1 MVLQTGGS
9 QVISTL
15 SRPRA
20 VLAAPPRSLP
30 LLFIIGAVVLLAISG
45 AILGVSVITTPDDPA
60 HQPPAWTVGDEVP
73 TSFGAITI
81 RDVSQLAGLS
91 ADDLAGVTHG
101 VGDLVPPDKEQVELS
116 VIVSNTS
123 NRAVSY
129 SFQDEFRM
137 VTSTGAEVTQLP
149 GSSSPLGK
157 LSGSSSLTTQLRF
170 MAPRDGGAL
179 ILEFREPGAR
189 HASRVLIGATD
200 QAPAGVLDGYTH
212 NHATPSDGNP

>member
-1 MVLQTGGS
+1 M
-9 QVISTL
+9 ISTL

-20 VLAAPPRSLP
+20 MLSTPPRSLP
-30 LLFIIGAVVLLAISG
+30 LLLIIGTVALLAVFG
-45 AILGVSVITTPDDPA
+45 AALGVNVITTPDDPA

-73 TSFGAITI
+73 TSFGAVAIT
-81 RDVSQLAGLS
+81 DVSQLAGLS

-116 VIVSNTS
+116 VVVSNTS

-129 SFQDEFRM
+129 SFQDEFKM
-137 VTSTGAEVTQLP
+137 VTSTGGDVSQLP
-149 GSSSPLGK
+149 GASSPTGK
-157 LSGSSSLTTQLRF
+157 ISGNSSLTTQLRF

-189 HASRVLIGATD
+189 HASRILVGATD
-200 QAPAGVLDGYTH
+200 QAPEGVLDGYTH
-212 NHATPSDGNP
+212 DHAASDQTP

>member
-1 MVLQTGGS
+1 M
-9 QVISTL
+9 ISTL

-20 VLAAPPRSLP
+20 MLSTPPRSLP
-30 LLFIIGAVVLLAISG
+30 LLLIIGTVALLAVFG
-45 AILGVSVITTPDDPA
+45 AALGVNVITTPDDPA

-73 TSFGAITI
+73 TSFGAVAIT
-81 RDVSQLAGLS
+81 DVSQLAGLS

-116 VIVSNTS
+116 VVVSNTS

-129 SFQDEFRM
+129 SFQDEFKM
-137 VTSTGAEVTQLP
+137 VTSTGGDVSQLP
-149 GSSSPLGK
+149 GASSPTGK
-157 LSGSSSLTTQLRF
+157 ISGNSSLTTQLRF

-189 HASRVLIGATD
+189 HASRILVGATD
-200 QAPAGVLDGYTH
+200 QAPEGVLDGYTH
-212 NHATPSDGNP
+212 NHAASDQTP

>member
-1 MVLQTGGS
+1 M
-9 QVISTL
+9 ISTL

-20 VLAAPPRSLP
+20 MLSTPPRSLP
-30 LLFIIGAVVLLAISG
+30 LLLIIGTVALLAVFG
-45 AILGVSVITTPDDPA
+45 AALGVNVITTPDDPA

-73 TSFGAITI
+73 TSFGAVAIT
-81 RDVSQLAGLS
+81 DVSQLAGLS

-116 VIVSNTS
+116 VVVSNTS

-129 SFQDEFRM
+129 SFQDEFKM
-137 VTSTGAEVTQLP
+137 VTSTGGDVSQLP
-149 GSSSPLGK
+149 GASSPTGK
-157 LSGSSSLTTQLRF
+157 ISGSSSLTTQLRF

-189 HASRVLIGATD
+189 HASRILVGATD
-200 QAPAGVLDGYTH
+200 QAPEGVLDGYTH
-212 NHATPSDGNP
+212 NHAASDQTP

>member
-1 MVLQTGGS
+1 
-9 QVISTL
+9 VISTL

-20 VLAAPPRSLP
+20 MLSTPPRSLP
-30 LLFIIGAVVLLAISG
+30 LLLIIGTVALLAVFG
-45 AILGVSVITTPDDPA
+45 AALGVNVITTPDDPA

-73 TSFGAITI
+73 TSFGAVAIT
-81 RDVSQLAGLS
+81 DVSQLAGLS

-116 VIVSNTS
+116 VVVSNTS

-129 SFQDEFRM
+129 SFQDEFKM
-137 VTSTGAEVTQLP
+137 VTSTGGDASQLP
-149 GSSSPLGK
+149 GASSPTGK
-157 LSGSSSLTTQLRF
+157 ISGNSSLTTQLRF

-189 HASRVLIGATD
+189 HASRILVGATD
-200 QAPAGVLDGYTH
+200 QAPEGVLDGYTH
-212 NHATPSDGNP
+212 NHAASDQTP

>member
-1 MVLQTGGS
+1 M
-9 QVISTL
+9 ISTL

-30 LLFIIGAVVLLAISG
+30 LLIISGAVALLAIAG
-45 AILGVSVITTPDDPA
+45 AILGVNVITTPDDPA

-73 TSFGAITI
+73 TSFGTVTV
-81 RDVSQLAGLS
+81 RNVSQLAGLS

-116 VIVSNTS
+116 MILTNTS
-123 NRAVSY
+123 NRAVNY
-129 SFQDEFRM
+129 SLQDEFKM
-137 VTSTGAEVTQLP
+137 VTSTGADVTQLP
-149 GSSSPLGK
+149 GASSPTGK

-189 HASRVLIGATD
+189 HASRILIGATD

-212 NHATPSDGNP
+212 VHASSDGNP

>member
-1 MVLQTGGS
+1 M
-9 QVISTL
+9 ISTL

-20 VLAAPPRSLP
+20 MLAAPPRSLP
-30 LLFIIGAVVLLAISG
+30 LLLIIGAVALLAVFG
-45 AILGVSVITTPDDPA
+45 AALGVNVITTPDDPA

-73 TSFGAITI
+73 TSFGAVAIT
-81 RDVSQLAGLS
+81 DVSQLAGLS

-116 VIVSNTS
+116 VVVSNTS

-129 SFQDEFRM
+129 SFQDEFKM
-137 VTSTGAEVTQLP
+137 VTSTGGDVSQLP
-149 GSSSPLGK
+149 GASSPTGK
-157 LSGSSSLTTQLRF
+157 ISGNSSLTTQLRF

-189 HASRVLIGATD
+189 HASRILVGATD
-200 QAPAGVLDGYTH
+200 QAPEGVLDGYTH
-212 NHATPSDGNP
+212 DHAASDQTP